1 MIGIIEEKM
10 GGIPELESR
19 LLDGVDLDLRDCKTR
34 PQVNKILKEVS
45 KACDAEKRTIQK
57 MLTSGNFTK
66 QDLRKFN
73 YDLHKEISYLVE
85 EQDSMPLTEN
95 DYLEAMSDVIFS
107 LREIANVAGCL
118 IDSDIIVRRESA
130 RQTVGAT
137 I

>member
-57 MLTSGNFTK
+57 MLISGNFTK
-66 QDLRKFN
+66 QELRKFN
-73 YDLHKEISYLVE
+73 YDLHKEISHLVE
-85 EQDSMPLTEN
+85 EQDSMPLSEN
-95 DYLEAMSDVIFS
+95 DYLEAMSDVIFL
-107 LREIANVAGCL
+107 LRELSSVVGCL

-130 RQTVGAT
+130 CQTVGAM